1 MSKFA
6 GSSKIWE
13 KLEESDWRLFANFVK
28 SATRSGL
35 VIINMTK
42 NCENSP
48 VTLKIVRLA
57 IFRNFVRSATQSG
70 LVIINMT
77 KNCAKW
83 QVTQKIVRLAIFP
96 NFCKF
101 CYNGQ
106 LALGFSDY

>member
-1 MSKFA
+1 MTSFYYYYYYYHNTLGYIFLVQISMSKFTR
-6 GSSKIWE
+6 SSKIWE
-13 KLEESDWRLFANFVK
+13 KLEESDWRFFA
-28 SATRSGL
+28 
-35 VIINMTK
+35 I
-42 NCENSP
+42 
-48 VTLKIVRLA
+48 
-57 IFRNFVRSATQSG
+57 FVRSATQSG

-83 QVTQKIVRLAIFP
+83 QATQKIVIVTFVIAIFP